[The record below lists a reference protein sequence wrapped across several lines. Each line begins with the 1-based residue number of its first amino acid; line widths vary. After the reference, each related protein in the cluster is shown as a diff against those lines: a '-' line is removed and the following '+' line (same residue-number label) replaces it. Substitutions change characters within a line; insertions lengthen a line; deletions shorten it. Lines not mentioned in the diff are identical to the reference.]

1 MKLADAIE
9 FTFQY
14 RPAWKRGRSEQTN
27 RINSGHGL
35 RLLGNVECDDIKSF
49 HFSKLQEDLTAE
61 GKAPATVN
69 RVCAAVHTVLSELYL
84 NDLVKSVPTYR
95 HMTEPDTKRGYFTR
109 MEVGLLIDR
118 AKRLP
123 FDGQLMEDSIRF
135 AVLTGCRSGE
145 MRKLRWDDIDFDNKE
160 ITFRDVK
167 TGEATGQLDHV
178 IPMNEPLEALL
189 DRMHG
194 ERIDE
199 MVFHWSSKD
208 ALCRRFRLLK
218 DICGLPKDKRTWHT
232 LRHTCGT
239 WMVEA
244 GVPIRSVMA
253 TLNHRN
259 IETTLRYAKGTK
271 KAVAAALDA
280 LDFDL

>member
-14 RPAWKRGRSEQTN
+14 RPAWKRGKSDMTN
-27 RINSGHGL
+27 RINTGHGL
-35 RLLGNVECDDIKSF
+35 RILGNLECDDIKSF
-49 HFSKLQEDLTAE
+49 HFSQLQEALVQE
-61 GKAPATVN
+61 GKGPATVN
-69 RVCAAVHTVLSELYL
+69 RVCAAVHTVLAELYL

-95 HMTEPDTKRGYFTR
+95 RMTEPDTKRGYFTR
-109 MEVGLLIDR
+109 IEVGLLVDR

-123 FDGQLMEDSIRF
+123 IDGQLMEDSIRF
-135 AVLTGCRSGE
+135 AVLTGCRSAE
-145 MRKLRWDDIDFDNKE
+145 MRKLKWSDVDFDNRE
-160 ITFRDVK
+160 LTFRDVK
-167 TGEATGQLDHV
+167 TGESTGKKDHV
-178 IPMNEPLEALL
+178 LPINDPLCELL
-189 DRMHG
+189 ERMHG

-208 ALCRRFRLLK
+208 ALCRRFKLLK
-218 DICGLPKDKRTWHT
+218 SICGLPEDHRTWHT

-253 TLNHRN
+253 TLNHKN

-271 KAVAAALDA
+271 KAVAEALDA
-280 LDFDL
+280 LDFAL